1 MILST
6 FHFTTLSHPLTD
18 WVTFLPRTRA
28 PVGGQA
34 LVWDDV
40 VERWSPNN
48 IVATT
53 ANLDANFLHEL
64 SDVSNTTPTDDQILK
79 YSTTTNRWELG
90 SDINDITDKSLGEL
104 QDVDIVSPSFNSY
117 LKWTGAEWV
126 GISDIVSEGLGSLT
140 DRRLTILCMGHNI
153 CRFSSSIQIRTSGN
167 HTMTL

>member
-1 MILST
+1 MDLILST

-18 WVTFLPRTRA
+18 WVTFLPRTPSCRWT
-28 PVGGQA
+28 A

-40 VERWSPNN
+40 LERWSPNN

-53 ANLDANFLHEL
+53 ANLDSNFLHEL

-104 QDVDIVSPSFNSY
+104 QDVDIVGS
-117 LKWTGAEWV
+117 
-126 GISDIVSEGLGSLT
+126 SLT
-140 DRRLTILCMGHNI
+140 LT
-153 CRFSSSIQIRTSGN
+153 
-167 HTMTL
+167 